1 MARRILV
8 IEDDPDVVHVVEAF
22 LAREGFEVTT
32 ARDGVDGLEVAL
44 ASDPDLIV
52 LDWMLPRLD
61 GPTLLRRLR
70 AERST
75 PVIMLTARSE
85 EEDRIA
91 GLEVGA
97 DDYVAKPFSPR
108 ELVARVR
115 AVLRRM
121 DASVPEPS
129 RMEHGGLVVDAQ
141 RRSVEVGG
149 VSANLTAVEFDLLAA
164 LARAPGRVF
173 RRDELLER
181 VWGPDFF
188 GVDRVVDVHVS
199 KLRQKLAPLQAAEMI
214 ETVRGVGYRLT

>member
-70 AERST
+70 AEPST

>member
-1 MARRILV
+1 VARRILV